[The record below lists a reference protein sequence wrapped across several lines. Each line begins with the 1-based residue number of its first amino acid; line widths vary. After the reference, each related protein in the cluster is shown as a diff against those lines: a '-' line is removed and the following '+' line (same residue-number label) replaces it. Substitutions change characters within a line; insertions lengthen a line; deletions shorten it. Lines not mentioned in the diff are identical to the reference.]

1 MKENRIFR
9 RTAKYTLI
17 AKDWEVFTMLYILF
31 FFFNSEWRLE
41 KEEKQTLMDL
51 ALAVKEYSFR
61 SQAF

>member
-17 AKDWEVFTMLYILF
+17 AKDWEVFTTLYILF
-31 FFFNSEWRLE
+31 FLNSEWRLE
-41 KEEKQTLMDL
+41 KEEKQALMDL